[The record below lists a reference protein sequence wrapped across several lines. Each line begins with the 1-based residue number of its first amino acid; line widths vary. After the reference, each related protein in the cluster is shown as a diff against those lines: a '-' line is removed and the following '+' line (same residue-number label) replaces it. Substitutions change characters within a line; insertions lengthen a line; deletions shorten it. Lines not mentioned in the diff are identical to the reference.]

1 VGAIG
6 EPKREILI
14 PVPDEAAPV
23 IPERVPGAPDSPE
36 PGVPSPAPR
45 SPDVPVPAGS

>member
-1 VGAIG
+1 VGKIG

-14 PVPDEAAPV
+14 PVPDEAAPA
-23 IPERVPGAPDSPE
+23 IPERAPLTPDAPE
-36 PGVPSPAPR
+36 PRMPSPNPR

>member
-14 PVPDEAAPV
+14 PVPDEAAPA
-23 IPERVPGAPDSPE
+23 IPERVPAAPDAPDPGAPAPN
-36 PGVPSPAPR
+36 PR
-45 SPDVPVPAGS
+45 SPDVPVPAGA